1 MKRIEICGGIAS
13 GKTTLASILKQ
24 LDYNV
29 VFERFMDNPFLNE
42 FYTSNGSDN
51 TFETEMVFLLL
62 HYNLLKERKTN
73 QITVC
78 DYSFFQDYSYAVNN
92 LKTTEMLYF
101 KEIYSYLINRV
112 DEADIIIYLK
122 CDVNILL
129 RRIYFRNRQME
140 KSITKK
146 YLTDTIYNLEE
157 ILKGRENVI
166 VIESDRYDFRNKD
179 RQYVVDI
186 IKEGIRDLR

>member
-62 HYNLLKERKTN
+62 H
-73 QITVC
+73 
-78 DYSFFQDYSYAVNN
+78 
-92 LKTTEMLYF
+92 
-101 KEIYSYLINRV
+101 
-112 DEADIIIYLK
+112 
-122 CDVNILL
+122 
-129 RRIYFRNRQME
+129 
-140 KSITKK
+140 
-146 YLTDTIYNLEE
+146 
-157 ILKGRENVI
+157 
-166 VIESDRYDFRNKD
+166 
-179 RQYVVDI
+179 
-186 IKEGIRDLR
+186 